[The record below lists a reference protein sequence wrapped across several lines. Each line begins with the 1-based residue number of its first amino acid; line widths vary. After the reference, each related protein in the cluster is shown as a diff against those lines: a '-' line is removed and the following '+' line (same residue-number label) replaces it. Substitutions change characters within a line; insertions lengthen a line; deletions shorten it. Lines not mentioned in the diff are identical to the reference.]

1 MNDGRWTTFPSTG
14 ERRMSEP
21 STDIIVFSIDW
32 NSFPF
37 EAGGAVASMLQSVV
51 DQFREAGG

>member
-1 MNDGRWTTFPSTG
+1 MVDELPFPQLVNAGFLNHQPISLYFPLIGTL
-14 ERRMSEP
+14 
-21 STDIIVFSIDW
+21 
-32 NSFPF
+32 FPF